1 MHKESLHL
9 NKAGTDVS
17 KPLATARMYLQMGEA
32 QLVQGGAAQ
41 GRIPF
46 VARTRGHHSSAG
58 KWFKLQLQE
67 QHTPTALQ
75 QKQLLLSAAGC
86 HAGLALH
93 REQAGS
99 GARQEECGGTRPP
112 CTAHFPRKHSLIGTG
127 DFGTQ

>member
-1 MHKESLHL
+1 MS
-9 NKAGTDVS
+9 AQPS
-17 KPLATARMYLQMGEA
+17 ATAHMYLQMGEA

-46 VARTRGHHSSAG
+46 VARTRGHHSSVG

-67 QHTPTALQ
+67 QHTPAALQ